1 MPWLYTVTAE
11 KLPEMTEQ
19 FTPHAIIGEAGQRT
33 RIVGKIEE
41 SQSRPG
47 FIRIET
53 EYGDLE
59 FSKNQTLTIKGE
71 HIPITKGSP
80 RDFRTY

>member
-1 MPWLYTVTAE
+1 MPWLYSLTAK
-11 KLPEMTEQ
+11 KLPEMIEQ
-19 FTPHAIIGEAGQRT
+19 FTPHAIIGDAGQTT

-59 FSKNQTLTIKGE
+59 FSKNQILTIKGE
-71 HIPITKGSP
+71 PIPITKGSH
-80 RDFRTY
+80 RDHDI